1 MGDLDEFATLLSENL
16 AKDKKRGQPISD
28 LTREIA
34 RREEI
39 ANDQR
44 VHLFRIIVGIV
55 CASIVAVGV
64 FVAFLGLNK
73 IKMDTP
79 VAIAFI
85 SAMAVQSFVLIGLL
99 VRGLFMAPRHSA
111 AQTVE

>member
-1 MGDLDEFATLLSENL
+1 MGDMDSFATFLSDDL
-16 AKDKKRGQPISD
+16 AKDKERGQPVSD
-28 LTREIA
+28 LTKEVA

-55 CASIVAVGV
+55 CASIVAVGA
-64 FVAFLGLNK
+64 FVTFLGFHIMK
-73 IKMDTP
+73 VETP
-79 VAIAFI
+79 IAIAFI

-99 VRGLFMAPRHSA
+99 VRGLFMAPSHST